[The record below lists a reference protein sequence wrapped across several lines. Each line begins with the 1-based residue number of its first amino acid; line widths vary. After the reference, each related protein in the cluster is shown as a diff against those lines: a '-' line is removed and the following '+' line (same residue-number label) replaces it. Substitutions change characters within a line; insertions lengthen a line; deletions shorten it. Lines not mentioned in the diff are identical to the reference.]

1 MLAGLVDHVI
11 GVDPD
16 RDSVTAAVIDAAT
29 KGEVDLIRVAASPSG
44 YKRLMEWAD
53 EWSKPGCRA
62 WSIEGAGSYGAGL
75 CAVLQGRGEWVVEFD
90 HPQQQADTDG
100 AKSDGL
106 DAVRAGR
113 EVLGRS
119 RLSTPRSR
127 GAREALRVLIAAR
140 RGAQH
145 ARVAA
150 INELKALVVTATPDL
165 REQLRGLT
173 TISLVRRCSRFRPRV
188 DQDIELFGTRLA
200 MQQVARRI
208 IHLTEEV
215 KTIDVQLEAIVT
227 DTAPQLLDEFGVGPV
242 TAAQMVISW
251 SHPRRCRN
259 EAAFARLAG
268 VAPVEANSGQTQLR
282 HRLNRGGDRHLN
294 EALNTII
301 LTRARSHPETKDYI
315 ARKTREGKTPREA
328 RRQLKRYAAR
338 RLYRLLENP
347 PTTP

>member
-29 KGEVDLIRVAASPSG
+29 KGEVDLIRVEASPSG
-44 YKRLMEWAD
+44 YQRLMVWAD
-53 EWSKPGCRA
+53 EWSEPGCRV

-75 CAVLQGRGEWVVEFD
+75 CVTLQDRGEWVVEFD

-119 RLSTPRSR
+119 RLSNPRSR
-127 GAREALRVLIAAR
+127 GAREALRVLMAAR

-150 INELKALVVTATPDL
+150 INELKALVVTATPSL

-173 TISLVRRCSRFRPRV
+173 TISLVRQCSRFRPRP
-188 DQDIELFGTRLA
+188 DQDVEVFGTRLA
-200 MQQVARRI
+200 MQQVARRVSY
-208 IHLTEEV
+208 LTEEIR
-215 KTIDVQLEAIVT
+215 TIDNQLEAIVA
-227 DTAPQLLDEFGVGPV
+227 DNAPQLLDEFGVGPV
-242 TAAQMVISW
+242 TAAQVIISW
-251 SHPRRCRN
+251 SHPGRCRT

-268 VAPVEANSGQTQLR
+268 VAPIEANSGQTQQR
-282 HRLNRGGDRHLN
+282 HRLSRGGDRHLN
-294 EALNTII
+294 EALNTIV
-301 LTRARSHPETKDYI
+301 LTRTRSHPETKGYVS
-315 ARKTREGKTPREA
+315 RKTREGKTPREA
-328 RRQLKRYAAR
+328 RRQLKRYVAR

-347 PTTP
+347 PATT

>member
-16 RDSVTAAVIDAAT
+16 RDSVTAAVIETVT
-29 KGEVDLIRVAASPSG
+29 KGEVDLIRVGASPSG
-44 YKRLMEWAD
+44 YETLMVWAD
-53 EWSKPGCRA
+53 RWSKVGCRV

-75 CAVLQGRGEWVVEFD
+75 CAVLQDQGEWVIEFD

-127 GAREALRVLIAAR
+127 GAREALRVLMAAR

-150 INELKALVVTATPDL
+150 INELKALVITANPDL

-173 TISLVRRCSRFRPRV
+173 TISLVHRCRRFRPRTG
-188 DQDIELFGTRLA
+188 QNIELFGTRLA
-200 MQQVARRI
+200 MQQIARRI

-215 KTIDVQLEAIVT
+215 KTLDDQLRAIVT
-227 DTAPQLLDEFGVGPV
+227 DMAPQLLDEFGVGPV
-242 TAAQMVISW
+242 TAAQTIISW
-251 SHPRRCRN
+251 SHPGRCRS

-268 VAPVEANSGQTQLR
+268 VAPVEANSGQTQQR
-282 HRLNRGGDRHLN
+282 HRLNRGGDRQLN
-294 EALNTII
+294 EALNTIV

-315 ARKTREGKTPREA
+315 ARKTREGKTPRDA
-328 RRQLKRYAAR
+328 RRQLKRYVAR

-347 PTTP
+347 PITP

>member
-44 YKRLMEWAD
+44 YERLMEWAD

-75 CAVLQGRGEWVVEFD
+75 CAVLQGRGEWVIEFD

-106 DAVRAGR
+106 DALRAGR

-127 GAREALRVLIAAR
+127 GAREALRVLMAAR

-165 REQLRGLT
+165 REQLRRLT

-208 IHLTEEV
+208 IHLTGEV

-227 DTAPQLLDEFGVGPV
+227 DTSPQLLDEFGVGPV

>member
-29 KGEVDLIRVAASPSG
+29 RGEVELIRVAASPSG
-44 YKRLMEWAD
+44 YRRLMAWAD
-53 EWSKPGCRA
+53 GWSTAGCRV

-75 CAVLQGRGEWVVEFD
+75 CAALQDRGEWVIEFD
-90 HPQQQADTDG
+90 HPQQQADIDG

-113 EVLGRS
+113 EVLGRC
-119 RLSTPRSR
+119 RLSSPRSR
-127 GAREALRVLIAAR
+127 GAREALRVVMVAR

-150 INELKALVVTATPDL
+150 INELKALVVTADQDL
-165 REQLRGLT
+165 REQLRGLS
-173 TISLVRRCSRFRPRV
+173 TIRLVDRCRRFRPRA
-188 DQDIELFGTRLA
+188 DQNIELFGTRLA
-200 MQQVARRI
+200 LQQVARRVD
-208 IHLTEEV
+208 HLTEEV
-215 KTIDVQLEAIVT
+215 KTLDDQLGAIVT
-227 DTAPQLLDEFGVGPV
+227 GIAPHLLDEFGVGAV
-242 TAAQMVISW
+242 TAAQVIISW
-251 SHPRRCRN
+251 SHPHRCPT

-268 VAPVEANSGQTQLR
+268 VAPVEANSGQTQQR
-282 HRLNRGGDRHLN
+282 HRLSRGGDRHLN
-294 EALNTII
+294 EALSTIV

-315 ARKTREGKTPREA
+315 ARKTREGKTTREA
-328 RRQLKRYAAR
+328 RRQLKRYVAR

-347 PTTP
+347 PNTP